1 MWHCFCN
8 TRRLFL
14 LHSSTSSDEAF
25 LPDVTPLGLSPT
37 PGVFVLSKYSQD
49 WMKLRTHFTWA
60 KEPQPSHRGQTI
72 DDRGQCALSIV
83 LCFFL
88 SVFPAQ
94 TIKAGWVANAREI
107 PPWNITAFQ
116 AILKHKVVFDIARSS
131 LGRERWGRGRE
142 MWEEELQGN
151 ENKDQRNL
159 LLWSGFPTLTSE
171 WIEQGR

>member
-1 MWHCFCN
+1 MWRYFCS
-8 TRRLFL
+8 TRQLFL

-25 LPDVTPLGLSPT
+25 LPDVTPLGLST
-37 PGVFVLSKYSQD
+37 PPGIFVLSKYFQD
-49 WMKLRTHFTWA
+49 EWSSAHI
-60 KEPQPSHRGQTI
+60 SHEQKSHGRHIENRLLMTEV
-72 DDRGQCALSIV
+72 QCALSIV
-83 LCFFL
+83 LFFFL

-94 TIKAGWVANAREI
+94 TIKAGWVTNAREI

-116 AILKHKVVFDIARSS
+116 AFLKHKVVFGIARSS